1 MPHAPCH
8 DTDRSKQQEQKNDE
22 NEQQLEPARVGHL
35 ARHQPVRTDTVP
47 GPTVRQVEQNNERH
61 NRNNE
66 NCGEQQCHERTKPEH
81 ADRVP
86 LRRIAPGTIRPV
98 EFYREPFTD
107 DETRVLSRFFSNVDK
122 PVFALLNLPE
132 VVKGALFARYSRS
145 GKSLR
150 RLFLD
155 EFLNDA
161 DTGIETIAQRIQGD
175 PLYSLRRAEKLYDR
189 VFFEFGDDSVA
200 QLGGAHIACE
210 QASNVLTKVLEWGRL
225 ASYLEQSTRYIY
237 YDSKFGDRYRYMTPP
252 EIERAGL
259 GQRHRA
265 TMDLLF
271 DTYSKTVRTMTDVYA
286 DRFPRGDDPE
296 RVWKATIRA
305 KACDTARGLL
315 PASTLSNVGIF
326 ASGQAYEMALLRMQA
341 HPLEEVRE
349 YGALML
355 SELRKVIPSFLK
367 RVDVEDRGVAWSTYL
382 ANTRRAVRQAAD
394 RIDTSSDEQPLV
406 TLTDWDPDAE
416 LKLVAAALYPHT
428 ELPDSMLIEVAR
440 AMSEQERTAVIRAL
454 VGNRTNRRHR
464 PGRAMERTTY
474 RFDVLCDYGAFRDL
488 QRHRMLTVDWQELTT
503 THGHDIPDDLLGT
516 DLAVDWERAMSRAAL
531 FRGEVEAATSST
543 VAQYVVPFGY
553 KIRFVMEMNAREA
566 FHLIEL
572 RSQPAGHVG
581 YRKVAQEMHRQIR
594 DVAGHRLIADAMSY
608 VDYTSTDLERLES
621 ERRAERRRS

>member
-1 MPHAPCH
+1 M
-8 DTDRSKQQEQKNDE
+8 
-22 NEQQLEPARVGHL
+22 
-35 ARHQPVRTDTVP
+35 
-47 GPTVRQVEQNNERH
+47 
-61 NRNNE
+61 
-66 NCGEQQCHERTKPEH
+66 
-81 ADRVP
+81 
-86 LRRIAPGTIRPV
+86 

-107 DETRVLSRFFSNVDK
+107 DETRVLSRFFSNVDQ
-122 PVFALLNLPE
+122 PVFTLLNLPE

-161 DTGIETIAQRIQGD
+161 DTGIETIAQRIEGD
-175 PLYSLRRAEKLYDR
+175 PLYSLRRAERLYDR

-237 YDSKFGDRYRYMTPP
+237 YDVKFGDRYRYMTPS
-252 EIERAGL
+252 EIEEAGL
-259 GQRHRA
+259 ADRHRA

-271 DTYSKTVRTMTDVYA
+271 DTYSNVVRTMTDVYA
-286 DRFPRGDDPE
+286 DRFPRQDDPE

-355 SELRKVIPSFLK
+355 TELRKVIPSFLK
-367 RVDVEDRGVAWSTYL
+367 RVDIDDRGVAWSRYL
-382 ANTRRAVRQAAD
+382 TNTRLAVQRIAD
-394 RIDTSSDEQPLV
+394 RIDVTSSEQPLV
-406 TLTDWDPDAE
+406 TLTDWDPEAE
-416 LKLVAAALYPHT
+416 VKLTAAALYPHAT
-428 ELPDSMLIEVAR
+428 LSDSSLLQVAR
-440 AMSEQERTAVIRAL
+440 AMSDHERAAVIGAL
-454 VGNRTNRRHR
+454 VGDRTNRRHR
-464 PGRAMERTTY
+464 PGRAMERSTY

-488 QRHRMLTVDWQELTT
+488 QRHRMLTIDWQELTT
-503 THGHDIPDDLLGT
+503 THGYEIPGDLAGT
-516 DLAVDWERAMSRAAL
+516 DLAADWERAMSVAAE
-531 FRGEVEAATSST
+531 FHADVQAATSST

-553 KIRFVMEMNAREA
+553 KVRFVMEMNAREA

-572 RSQPAGHVG
+572 RSQPAGHTG

-594 DVAGHRLIADAMSY
+594 DVAGHRLIADAMKY
-608 VDYTSTDLERLES
+608 VDYSNTDLERLES
-621 ERRAERRRS
+621 ERRAEKRRRNT